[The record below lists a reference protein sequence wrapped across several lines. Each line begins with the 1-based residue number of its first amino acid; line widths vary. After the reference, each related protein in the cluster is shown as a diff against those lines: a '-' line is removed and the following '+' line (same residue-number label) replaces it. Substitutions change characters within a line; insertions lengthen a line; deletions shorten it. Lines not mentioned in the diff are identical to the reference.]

1 MTELFDSY
9 RSNYRDVVQSSI
21 DFSGLPHSFFMRAKA
36 DLLRELIARRL
47 GPEKPAMLDVG
58 CGVGSFHPLLRG
70 MVGRLSGI
78 DVSSASIAQARADNR
93 DVDYRAFDGRSFPF
107 DDASFDLV
115 TAICVL
121 HHVAPAEWTNFISEM
136 RRVVRPRGADLRHRA
151 QSAQS
156 ADPPCRCALRIRP
169 RRRLARRRQGAE
181 VDGGRRLA
189 RDRRALFPA
198 VALGGEARAPA
209 SRGALSNV
217 PLGAQYAAFGTLT
230 IPVQGAHFLADMVA
244 GGAIGLVAIMVSGV
258 VVRKGNFLNFRL
270 GNWERRQQNIK
281 PATVVLEP

>member
-47 GPEKPAMLDVG
+47 GPEKPTMLDVG

-70 MVGRLSGI
+70 MVGSLSGI

-107 DDASFDLV
+107 GDASFDLV

-121 HHVAPAEWTNFISEM
+121 HHVEPAEWRHFISEM
-136 RRVVRPRGADLRHRA
+136 RRVVRRGGLICIIEHN
-151 QSAQS
+151 
-156 ADPPCRCALRIRP
+156 PLNPLT
-169 RRRLARRRQGAE
+169 RLAVARCEFDRDAVLLGAGKARKLMAAGGLHEIGTRYFLLLPWEAKPARRVEG
-181 VDGGRRLA
+181 
-189 RDRRALFPA
+189 
-198 VALGGEARAPA
+198 ALGN
-209 SRGALSNV
+209 L
-217 PLGAQYAAFGTLT
+217 PLGAQYAAFGT
-230 IPVQGAHFLADMVA
+230 A
-244 GGAIGLVAIMVSGV
+244 
-258 VVRKGNFLNFRL
+258 
-270 GNWERRQQNIK
+270 
-281 PATVVLEP
+281 